1 MDYYRHMFL
10 ALLILLLLSSMACSP
25 NTSPASSR
33 PSPVSTLPASP
44 TPTLSAETLL
54 YQADWSHGLAGWQ
67 ASEGWKVMNGVLQS
81 TVGSKLSI
89 TIPYEPTVPNY
100 AIEFRLQIVNVPENG
115 GFLTL
120 SADPATGKDGYV
132 ATIFNLLKPGPR
144 TSGLAPQLTTLI
156 DPENHMDTEDAQVR
170 DYDPGSAWKTYR
182 VEVSGPHVVFI
193 IDDARLSQAVSTRT
207 DTLSQG
213 PIHFLCGGVVLRI
226 SNVRIVAL

>member
-1 MDYYRHMFL
+1 MSCYRQMFL
-10 ALLILLLLSSMACSP
+10 ALLVLLLLVACSP
-25 NTSPASSR
+25 SASPASPQPSPGSTPR
-33 PSPVSTLPASP
+33 PSLSP
-44 TPTLSAETLL
+44 TPSTGTVL

-81 TVGSKLSI
+81 NVGSKLSI
-89 TIPYEPTVPNY
+89 TIPYEPTIPNY

-120 SADPATGKDGYV
+120 SADPAARKDGYV
-132 ATIFNLLKPGPR
+132 ATIFNLLKPSPR

-170 DYDPGSAWKTYR
+170 DYDPGSAWKIYR

-193 IDDARLSQAVSTRT
+193 IDDARLSQAVSTKT

-226 SNVRIVAL
+226 SNFRIVAL